1 MQDCSLVS
9 TWQTWSWMWFLM
21 LLWLGVMLAVHG
33 SSVCAQLAEATGGI
47 QKEVE
52 VTLTLFWCAHTS
64 TFLSNLW
71 NDTMKCSVRPS
82 ISQRVNYSSD
92 LSLSP
97 SFFGGRWFLSGQYLP
112 IYSDYLTVVR
122 ILRGQAPISAL
133 SFSFYVFFL
142 VFRNKSGVWQAM
154 KMVFFFSLLFLISF
168 AKELGVRKNSTS
180 CGGVLGRRMPI
191 AFLSSPNCTEAGWS
205 AFQS

>member
-64 TFLSNLW
+64 TFLSNLR

-97 SFFGGRWFLSGQYLP
+97 SFFGGRWFLSGPYLP

-133 SFSFYVFFL
+133 SFSFYVFFS

-154 KMVFFFSLLFLISF
+154 KMVFFFLFYFLYHLQRSWGLERTVRPVG
-168 AKELGVRKNSTS
+168 AYLG
-180 CGGVLGRRMPI
+180 GG
-191 AFLSSPNCTEAGWS
+191 C
-205 AFQS
+205 Q

>member
-97 SFFGGRWFLSGQYLP
+97 SFFGGRWFLSGPYLP

-133 SFSFYVFFL
+133 SFSFYVFFFSL
-142 VFRNKSGVWQAM
+142 SKQEWSLTGHENGI
-154 KMVFFFSLLFLISF
+154 FFSLLFLISF

-180 CGGVLGRRMPI
+180 CRGVLGRRMPI
-191 AFLSSPNCTEAGWS
+191 AFLSSPSCTEAGWS